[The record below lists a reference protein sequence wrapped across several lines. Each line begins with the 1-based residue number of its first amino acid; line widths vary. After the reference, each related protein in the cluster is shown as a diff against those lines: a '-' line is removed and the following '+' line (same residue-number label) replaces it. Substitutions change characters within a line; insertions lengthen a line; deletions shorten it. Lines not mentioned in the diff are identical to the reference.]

1 MSFVEKQVK
10 VKNGE
15 FDLSYREYGEGDKKI
30 LLFHGN
36 PGSGSDFDQIAEEL
50 VKSGFCCIVPDR
62 PGFGKNSK
70 TPNFYNGGYIAI
82 TLYSEFIDKV
92 CDGKAYIAGYS
103 IGAYYALKL
112 AFTIPQKVSGLAL
125 ITPYVFP
132 KPDDAVSGIPKLAEK
147 KFFGKIL
154 GFIIPMAAKGK
165 LNKHFKDVFAPAE
178 VDAAKLAELVKAY
191 SAPES
196 VFATMSDKNEFIQFP
211 LESSRLKKITCPC
224 VMIGA
229 AKDEISKGLSHV
241 EQLKKTIKEAIVENI
256 ENEGHA
262 AIFTQAVK
270 IAEIITKNIEKK
282 VENTEG

>member
-10 VKNGE
+10 LKNGE
-15 FDLSYREYGEGDKKI
+15 FDFSYREYGEGDKKI

-36 PGSGSDFDQIAEEL
+36 PGSKSDFDQIAEEL

-62 PGFGKNSK
+62 PGFGGNSK

-82 TLYSEFIDKV
+82 TLYSEFIDKA
-92 CDGKAYIAGYS
+92 CGGKTYIGGYS

-112 AFTIPQKVSGLAL
+112 AFTIPQKVLGLAL

-132 KPDDAVSGIPKLAEK
+132 KSYDVVSGIPKMAENK
-147 KFFGKIL
+147 IMGKIL
-154 GFIIPMAAKGK
+154 NFILPIVGKGK
-165 LNKHFKDVFAPAE
+165 LGKHFKDVFAPAT
-178 VDAAKLAELVKAY
+178 VDAAKLADLVKNYGTA
-191 SAPES
+191 EML
-196 VFATMSDKNEFIQFP
+196 FATMSDKNEFIQFP
-211 LESSRLKKITCPC
+211 LESSRLKKIICPC

-229 AKDEISKGLSHV
+229 VKDEISKGLSHV
-241 EQLKKTIKEAIVENI
+241 EQLKKTIKEAIVENL

-262 AIFTQAVK
+262 AIFTQAAK
-270 IAEIITKNIEKK
+270 ISEIITKNIEKK

>member
-36 PGSGSDFDQIAEEL
+36 PGSVSDFDQIAEEL
-50 VKSGFCCIVPDR
+50 VKTGFCCIVLDR
-62 PGFGKNSK
+62 PGFGANSK

-92 CDGKAYIAGYS
+92 CGGKTYIGGYS

-112 AFTIPQKVSGLAL
+112 AFTIPQKVLGLAL

-132 KPDDAVSGIPKLAEK
+132 KPNDAVSGIPKLAEN
-147 KFFGKIL
+147 KFMGKIFN
-154 GFIIPMAAKGK
+154 FILPIVGKGK
-165 LNKHFKDVFAPAE
+165 LATHFKNVFLPA
-178 VDAAKLAELVKAY
+178 VIDAARLAGLVKEYGTAGML
-191 SAPES
+191 
-196 VFATMSDKNEFIQFP
+196 FATMSDKNEFIQFP
-211 LESSRLKKITCPC
+211 LESSRLKKIICPC

-229 AKDEISKGLSHV
+229 AKDEISKGLTHV
-241 EQLKKTIKEAIVENI
+241 ELLKKTIKEAIVENL

-262 AIFTQAVK
+262 AIFTQAAK
-270 IAEIITKNIEKK
+270 IAEIINKNIEKK
-282 VENTEG
+282 IENSEG